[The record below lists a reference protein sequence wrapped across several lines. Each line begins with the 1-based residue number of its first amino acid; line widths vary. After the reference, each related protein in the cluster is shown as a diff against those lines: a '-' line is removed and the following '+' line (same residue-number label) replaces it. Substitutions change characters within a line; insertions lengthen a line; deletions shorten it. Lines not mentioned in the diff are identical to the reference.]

1 MKGAQKMLKTLIS
14 LLTIATLLS
23 LPNTSFALRCG
34 SDVVDVGD
42 LKIEVQVSCGQP
54 FSKESIGYIDQL
66 RYTDQGDGTD
76 NTEPVERIRVMSVEE
91 WIIKDKNN
99 YYSLV
104 FEGNTLKTIEWAVR
118 E

>member
-1 MKGAQKMLKTLIS
+1 MNGAQKMLKNLIS
-14 LLTIATLLS
+14 FLTIATLLS
-23 LPNTSFALRCG
+23 LPNASFALRCG

-42 LKIEVQVSCGQP
+42 LKIEVQVACGQP
-54 FSKESIGYIDQL
+54 FSKEFIGYIDQL
-66 RYTDQGDGTD
+66 RYTDQED
-76 NTEPVERIRVMSVEE
+76 NTANSESVERIRVMSVEE
-91 WIIKDKNN
+91 SIIKDKNN